1 MVIRRAAK
9 NDPQNE
15 SMRCPFCCSQEAE
28 EDQNMK
34 NGQNVGDH
42 WDVAG
47 YGINTSPDSKLLSQG
62 PLPGISATSVGDK
75 SGPPSHSFFFLIVFS
90 IKR

>member
-42 WDVAG
+42 
-47 YGINTSPDSKLLSQG
+47 
-62 PLPGISATSVGDK
+62 
-75 SGPPSHSFFFLIVFS
+75 
-90 IKR
+90 